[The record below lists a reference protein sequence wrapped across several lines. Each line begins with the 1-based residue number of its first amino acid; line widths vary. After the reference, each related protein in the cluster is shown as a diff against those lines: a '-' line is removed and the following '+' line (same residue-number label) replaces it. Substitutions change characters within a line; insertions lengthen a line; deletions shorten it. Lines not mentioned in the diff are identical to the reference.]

1 MTPSKPSFLA
11 AVAWAALALA
21 GAASAQTAR
30 PAGPGAP
37 APLPTPSTQ
46 VPGRPVPPGALV
58 LTEQPPGSPL
68 DRAARQHAAAD
79 IAAVRRRGEIPLVL
93 AASVQLGGPRDPAAV
108 FVQLQSPRECGSAGC
123 STSAYL
129 GGRRVLD
136 AVSGQVRVDTQR
148 HRGMRDLL
156 VGEGARYVWNGT
168 AYADTGPAPRVNLRP
183 RHPAR

>member
-1 MTPSKPSFLA
+1 MTSTKQALLA
-11 AVAWAALALA
+11 LTALLALA
-21 GAASAQTAR
+21 PPAPAAAQVPR
-30 PAGPGAP
+30 QAGPTAP

-46 VPGRPVPPGALV
+46 VPGRPTPSGSLV

-68 DRAARQHAAAD
+68 DLAARQYAAAD
-79 IAAVRRRGEIPLVL
+79 IAAIRQRGEVPLVL

-129 GGRRVLD
+129 RGRRVLD
-136 AVSGQVRVDTQR
+136 AVSGQVRVDAQR

-156 VGEGARYVWNGT
+156 VGEGARYAWNGT
-168 AYADTGPAPRVNLRP
+168 AYADTGPAPSVNLRP
-183 RHPAR
+183 RRPPR